1 MIEVERLQ
9 KKYGNLVAVND
20 VSLTVQAGRIFGLLG
35 PNGAGKST
43 TLGCI
48 SGLLTPTSGRVH
60 VLGQD
65 MLLNGREAR
74 RQLGVVPQ
82 ELALYE
88 DLSGRENLRFW
99 GGAYGLGGTA
109 LRQRVDQVLSRIG
122 LLDRAPNVSSV
133 TAAE

>member
-48 SGLLTPTSGRVH
+48 SGLLKPTSGRVH

-88 DLSGRENLRFW
+88 DLSARENLRFW

-109 LRQRVDQVLSRIG
+109 LRQRVDEVLSRSDCWIG
-122 LLDRAPNVSSV
+122 RTNVSSV
-133 TAAE
+133 TAAG